1 VHRPAR
7 RAPGRLRDS
16 VVSIEIILAIIGFL
30 VGAGIGMAVF
40 ALVIDGECGQT
51 YRLFAVRHPWI
62 RLMSI
67 LWIVTC
73 GAVLAYLAYEL
84 AS

>member
-1 VHRPAR
+1 
-7 RAPGRLRDS
+7 
-16 VVSIEIILAIIGFL
+16 
-30 VGAGIGMAVF
+30 MAVF